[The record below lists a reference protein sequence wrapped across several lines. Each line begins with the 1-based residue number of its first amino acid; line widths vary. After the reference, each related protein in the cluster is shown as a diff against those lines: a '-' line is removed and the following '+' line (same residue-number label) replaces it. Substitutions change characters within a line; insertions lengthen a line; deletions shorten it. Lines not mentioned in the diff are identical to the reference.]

1 MIASKALKSAT
12 QPKLNRSTTAG
23 NIKNNFMEKEILEH
37 GLNINRRRFLSRLSL
52 GIGSVALGSLLIPD
66 LFGGGSE
73 EELAVTGLPHFAPRA
88 KRIIY
93 LFQNGA
99 PSQLDLFD
107 YKPKLNEMFGEE
119 LPASIR
125 MGQRLTGM
133 TADQK
138 KFPLA
143 GSYFKFNQYGEHR
156 MWFSELLPHI
166 AAIADDLCV
175 IRTLHTEAINHDPAL
190 TFFQTGA
197 QVGNRPSMGAWLS
210 YGLGSENKNL
220 PAFCV
225 LLSKGK
231 GNGQG
236 VYSKLWTNGF
246 LDSYH
251 QGVQFSSGENPVLYL
266 NNPEGIDKEDRRKM
280 LDNLS
285 ALNEESYKEFGD
297 PEIQTKIQQYE
308 MAYRMQTAVPEIT
321 DMSKE
326 PEDTIKL
333 YGADCL
339 IPGTYAANCL
349 LARKLSENGV
359 RFVQLYHQGWDGHGN
374 LPGEIRGQ
382 CMDTDRASAGLITD
396 LKQRGLL
403 DETLVIWGG
412 EFGRTNYCQGE
423 LKKDNYGRDHHP
435 RCFTVWMA
443 GGGVRPGVYGET
455 DEFGYNIAE
464 NPVHVHDFHATI
476 LHLMGLNH
484 EQLTFKHLGRRY
496 RLTDVFG
503 NVVNGLIA

>member
-1 MIASKALKSAT
+1 
-12 QPKLNRSTTAG
+12 
-23 NIKNNFMEKEILEH
+23 MEKEILERR
-37 GLNINRRRFLSRLSL
+37 LSMNRRRFLSRLSL

-66 LFGGGSE
+66 LFNKNDE
-73 EELAVTGLPHFAPRA
+73 EAAITGLAQFAPKA

-107 YKPKLNEMFGEE
+107 YKPLLQKMHGED
-119 LPASIR
+119 LPASVR

-143 GSYFKFNQYGEHR
+143 GTYFQFNQYGQAKA
-156 MWFSELLPHI
+156 WISELLPYT
-166 AAIADDLCV
+166 AGVVDDLCIV
-175 IRTLHTEAINHDPAL
+175 KSLYTEAINHDPAL

-210 YGLGSENKNL
+210 YGLGSEKKNL
-220 PAFCV
+220 PAFWV

-236 VYSKLWTNGF
+236 VYSKLWSNGF
-246 LDSYH
+246 LDSIH
-251 QGVQFSSGENPVLYL
+251 QGVQFSSGDSPVLYL
-266 NNPEGIDKEDRRKM
+266 NNPDGMNKTDRRLM
-280 LDNLS
+280 LDKL
-285 ALNEESYKEFGD
+285 AELNEASYKEFGD
-297 PEIQTKIQQYE
+297 PEINTRIQQYE

-326 PEDTIKL
+326 PESIIKL
-333 YGADCL
+333 YGPDCL
-339 IPGTYAANCL
+339 VPGTFAANCL

-359 RFVQLYHQGWDGHGN
+359 RFVQLYHQGWDAHGN
-374 LPGEIRGQ
+374 LPNEIKGQ
-382 CMDTDRASAGLITD
+382 CKDVDQSSAALITD

-412 EFGRTNYCQGE
+412 EFGRTNYCQG
-423 LKKDNYGRDHHP
+423 LLTKDNYGRDHHP

-443 GGGVRPGVYGET
+443 GGGIKPGVYGET
-455 DEFGYNIAE
+455 DDFGYNIAQ

-476 LHLMGLNH
+476 LALMGIDH
-484 EQLTFKHLGRRY
+484 EKLTFRHLGRRY
-496 RLTDVFG
+496 RLTDVAG
-503 NVVNGLIA
+503 TVVKDIMA

>member
-1 MIASKALKSAT
+1 
-12 QPKLNRSTTAG
+12 
-23 NIKNNFMEKEILEH
+23 MEKEVYQH
-37 GLNINRRRFLSRLSL
+37 HLNMNRRRFLSRMSL

-66 LFGGGSE
+66 LLSGKDTE
-73 EELAVTGLPHFAPRA
+73 EAVLQRLPHFAPKA
-88 KRIIY
+88 KRVIY

-107 YKPKLNEMFGEE
+107 YKPMLNERFGED

-133 TADQK
+133 TADQA

-143 GSYFKFNQYGEHR
+143 GSTFKFSQYGQAR
-156 MWFSELLPHI
+156 AWISELLPHT
-166 AAIADDLCV
+166 ARVADDICFV
-175 IRTLHTEAINHDPAL
+175 KSMFTEAINHDPAL

-210 YGLGSENKNL
+210 YGLGSENMNL
-220 PAFCV
+220 PAYCV
-225 LLSKGK
+225 LLSKGR

-246 LDSYH
+246 LDSVH

-266 NNPEGIDKEDRRKM
+266 NNQEAISKMDRRSM
-280 LDNLS
+280 LDQLA
-285 ALNEESYKEFGD
+285 ALNQENFKAFGD
-297 PEIQTKIQQYE
+297 PEINAKVQQYE
-308 MAYRMQTAVPEIT
+308 MAYRMQTAVPEVT
-321 DMSKE
+321 DLTKE
-326 PEDTIKL
+326 PESVVKL
-333 YGADCL
+333 YGPDCL
-339 IPGTYAANCL
+339 VPGTYAANCL

-382 CMDTDRASAGLITD
+382 AMDTDQASAALITD

-412 EFGRTNYCQGE
+412 EFGRTNYCQGP
-423 LKKDNYGRDHHP
+423 LTKDNYGRDHHP
-435 RCFTVWMA
+435 RSFTIWMA
-443 GGGVRPGVYGET
+443 GGGVKPGVYGET
-455 DEFGYNIAE
+455 DEFGYNIVQ
-464 NPVHVHDFHATI
+464 NPVHVNDFHATV
-476 LHLMGLNH
+476 LHLMGLDH
-484 EQLTFKHLGRRY
+484 ERLTFKHLGRRY
-496 RLTDVFG
+496 RLTDVAG
-503 NVVNGLIA
+503 TVVKDIIA

>member
-1 MIASKALKSAT
+1 M
-12 QPKLNRSTTAG
+12 N
-23 NIKNNFMEKEILEH
+23 KELLEH
-37 GLNINRRRFLSRLSL
+37 SLSFNRRKFLSKLSL

-66 LFGGGSE
+66 LFSGKPDE
-73 EELAVTGLPHFAPRA
+73 EALMANLPHFAPKA

-107 YKPKLNEMFGEE
+107 YKPKLQEMFGQD
-119 LPASIR
+119 LPESIR

-143 GSYFKFNQYGEHR
+143 GTVFNFKQHGKNGA
-156 MWFSELLPHI
+156 WFSELLPHI
-166 AAIADDLCV
+166 AAVSDDLCIV
-175 IRTLHTEAINHDPAL
+175 KSMYTEAINHDPAL

-197 QVGNRPSMGAWLS
+197 QVGNRPSMGSWLS

-225 LLSKGK
+225 LLSKGS

-246 LDSYH
+246 LDSIH
-251 QGVQFSSGENPVLYL
+251 QGVQFSSGDNPVLYL
-266 NNPEGIDKEDRRKM
+266 NNPESISKDDRRKM
-280 LDNLS
+280 LDKVNE
-285 ALNEESYKEFGD
+285 LNAESFKEFGD
-297 PEIQTKIQQYE
+297 PEINTKIQQYE
-308 MAYRMQTAVPEIT
+308 MAFRMQTAVPEIT

-326 PEDTIKL
+326 PESIVKL
-333 YGADCL
+333 YGPECL
-339 IPGTYAANCL
+339 VPGTYAANCL

-359 RFVQLYHQGWDGHGN
+359 RFVQLYHQGWDGHNN
-374 LPGEIRGQ
+374 LPGEIKGQ
-382 CMDTDRASAGLITD
+382 CKDVDQASAALITD

-412 EFGRTNYCQGE
+412 EFGRTNYCQGALSKE
-423 LKKDNYGRDHHP
+423 NYGRDHHP
-435 RCFTVWMA
+435 RCFTIWMA
-443 GGGVRPGVYGET
+443 GGGVKPGVYGET
-455 DEFGYNIAE
+455 DDFGYNIIQDK
-464 NPVHVHDFHATI
+464 VHVNDFHATV
-476 LHLMGLNH
+476 LNLMGLNH
-484 EQLTFKHLGRRY
+484 EELTYKHLGRRY
-496 RLTDVFG
+496 RLTDVAG
-503 NVVNGLIA
+503 KVIDGIIA

>member
-1 MIASKALKSAT
+1 MDK
-12 QPKLNRSTTAG
+12 Q
-23 NIKNNFMEKEILEH
+23 ILEH
-37 GLNINRRRFLSRLSL
+37 SLHLNRRRFLSKLSL

-66 LFGGGSE
+66 LFSNKSDE
-73 EELAVTGLPHFAPRA
+73 EMLLTGLPQFAPKA

-99 PSQLDLFD
+99 PSQLDLFE
-107 YKPKLNEMFGEE
+107 YKPKLNEMFGQD
-119 LPASIR
+119 LPESIR

-143 GSYFKFNQYGEHR
+143 GSTFRFDRYGEAKAW
-156 MWFSELLPHI
+156 MSELLPYT
-166 AAIADDLCV
+166 AKVVDDLCFV
-175 IRTLHTEAINHDPAL
+175 KSMYTEAINHDPAL

-197 QVGNRPSMGAWLS
+197 QIGNRPSMGSWLS

-236 VYSKLWTNGF
+236 VYSKLWSNGF
-246 LDSYH
+246 LDSTH
-251 QGVQFSSGENPVLYL
+251 QGVQFSSGDNPVLFL
-266 NNPEGIDKEDRRKM
+266 NNPESINKTDRRKM
-280 LDNLS
+280 LDKLEE
-285 ALNEESYKEFGD
+285 LNAETFKESGD
-297 PEIQTKIQQYE
+297 PEINAKVQQYE

-321 DMSKE
+321 DLSKE
-326 PEDTIKL
+326 PEDIVKL
-333 YGADCL
+333 YGPDCL
-339 IPGTYAANCL
+339 VPGTYAANCL

-374 LPGEIRGQ
+374 LPAEIRGQ
-382 CMDTDRASAGLITD
+382 CMDTDQASAALITD

-412 EFGRTNYCQGE
+412 EFGRTNYCQGTLTKE
-423 LKKDNYGRDHHP
+423 NYGRDHHP
-435 RCFTVWMA
+435 RCFTIWMA
-443 GGGVRPGVYGET
+443 GGGVKPGVYGET
-455 DEFGYNIAE
+455 DDFGYNIIKD
-464 NPVHVHDFHATI
+464 PVHVNDFHATV
-476 LHLMGLNH
+476 LHLMGVDH
-484 EQLTFKHLGRRY
+484 EKLTFKHLGRRY
-496 RLTDVFG
+496 RLTDVAG
-503 NVVNGLIA
+503 NVVKGIIT

>member
-1 MIASKALKSAT
+1 
-12 QPKLNRSTTAG
+12 
-23 NIKNNFMEKEILEH
+23 MEKEILEQ
-37 GLNINRRRFLSRLSL
+37 GLNMNRRRFLSRLSL
-52 GIGSVALGSLLIPD
+52 GIGSAALGSLLIPD
-66 LFGGGSE
+66 LFGGNAE
-73 EELAVTGLPHFAPRA
+73 EDLVVSGLPHFAPRA

-107 YKPKLNEMFGEE
+107 YKPKLNEMFGQD
-119 LPASIR
+119 LPASVR

-143 GSYFKFNQYGEHR
+143 GSYFKFDQYGQHR
-156 MWFSELLPHI
+156 AWISELLPHT
-166 AAIADDLCV
+166 ASVVDDLCI
-175 IRTLHTEAINHDPAL
+175 IRSMHTEAINHDPAL

-197 QVGNRPSMGAWLS
+197 QVGNRPSMGSWLS

-236 VYSKLWTNGF
+236 VYSKLWSNGF

-266 NNPEGIDKEDRRKM
+266 NNPEGIDKDDRRKM
-280 LDNLS
+280 LDNLA
-285 ALNEESYKEFGD
+285 ALNEELYKEFGD
-297 PEIQTKIQQYE
+297 PEINTKVQQYE

-326 PEDTIKL
+326 PEDIVKL

-339 IPGTYAANCL
+339 VPGTYAANCL

-455 DEFGYNIAE
+455 DEFGYNIVN
-464 NPVHVHDFHATI
+464 NPVHVHDFQATI
-476 LHLMGLNH
+476 LYLMGLDH
-484 EQLTFKHLGRRY
+484 ERLTFKHLGRRY
-496 RLTDVFG
+496 RLTDVSG
-503 NVVNGLIA
+503 EVVRDLIA